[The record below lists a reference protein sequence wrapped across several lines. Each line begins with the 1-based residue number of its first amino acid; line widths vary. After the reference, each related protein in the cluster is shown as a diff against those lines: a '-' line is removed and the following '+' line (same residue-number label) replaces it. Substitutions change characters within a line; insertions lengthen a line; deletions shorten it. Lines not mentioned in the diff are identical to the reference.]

1 MGIFSSVFGAKALK
15 KANRNAMIAQE
26 EGMKDSLAYLEPYD
40 TAAKGGLQAYLDVIG
55 QGDSQRAM
63 DAIKNS
69 PFYRLTYEGRMRA
82 GENGVRSMGQQ
93 TGTSRSGRALLA
105 LDENARRVDAEM
117 YNQYAN
123 PLAGLMQTG
132 VGIAGSKAQI
142 RTQGADNQAQ
152 GILNKGQIKAGQMA
166 GFDGLLN
173 GAISLAGGFG
183 GFGAGSIGQGLGE
196 RFGFAK
202 SLY

>member
-1 MGIFSSVFGAKALK
+1 MGIFSSIFGAKALK

-26 EGMKDSLAYLEPYD
+26 EGMKDAMSYYAPFDDASKTGLA
-40 TAAKGGLQAYLDVIG
+40 AYLDAIG
-55 QGDSQRAM
+55 QGDSQRAI
-63 DAIKNS
+63 DTFKAS
-69 PFYRLTYEGRMRA
+69 PMYRLNYDEMLRA
-82 GENGVRSMGQQ
+82 GETGVNSMGQA
-93 TGTSRSGRALLA
+93 TGTARSGRTLMALQ
-105 LDENARRVDAEM
+105 DNAQRVNNGLFSS
-117 YNQYAN
+117 YVN
-123 PLAGLMQTG
+123 PLAGLSDAG

-152 GILNKGQIKAGQMA
+152 GIMNKGHIKAGQMA